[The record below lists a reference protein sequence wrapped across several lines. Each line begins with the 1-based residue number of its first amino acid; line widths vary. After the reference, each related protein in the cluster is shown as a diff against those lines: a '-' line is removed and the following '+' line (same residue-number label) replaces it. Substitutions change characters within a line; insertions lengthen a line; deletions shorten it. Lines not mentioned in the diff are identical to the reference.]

1 MLHIE
6 QIESLKQQIIS
17 RYTPDKI
24 ILFGSCAKGIIRS
37 SSDIDLCII
46 KQVDKI
52 RELKMDMQLNLES
65 EIPFDIVVYTP
76 EAWKDNVNDET
87 SFAYLISEKGVVLYG

>member
-1 MLHIE
+1 LLHIE

-17 RYTPDKI
+17 RYSLEKI

-52 RELKMDMQLNLES
+52 RDLKMDM
-65 EIPFDIVVYTP
+65 
-76 EAWKDNVNDET
+76 
-87 SFAYLISEKGVVLYG
+87 

>member
-1 MLHIE
+1 MLHDE

-17 RYTPDKI
+17 RYTPDMI

-52 RELKMDMQLNLES
+52 RDLKIDMQLNLES

-76 EAWKDNVNDET
+76 EAWNDNVRDET
-87 SFAYLISEKGVVLYG
+87 SFAYLIREKGVVLYG